1 MGKLFLSHRLDLL
14 AEHLAK
20 ELVEDG
26 RGIFAPRTV
35 VVPNSALKQWI
46 LIQIANWTR
55 EGGIAGCKA
64 MTLQEAVQIFLAPAE
79 FTQIYSSLFSSLT
92 ECQNKEIRSYFE
104 QSPRRIVELAN
115 RLAGL
120 FIRYG
125 NFCPSLFE
133 PDPTTEHWQRQ
144 LIQTLFVSGTLRLP
158 VQMPPIPST
167 PIHCFGFDYLPP
179 AIWNVF
185 NFRSIYL
192 FSPCCH
198 FWEDLCTDRERKSIG
213 RFWKQKGAP
222 DKKREELDAYL
233 KSAPSLLAN
242 WGRAGRETLKILDS
256 FVEEIEEDYRRPVIE
271 RNSTLA
277 RLANRL
283 LAFHVEEEQGKLQ
296 DASIQIS
303 KTGSSALREIEHLRE
318 SILRLIEKEGL
329 LCSDIAVFAPDIQ
342 RYASLIPFVF
352 TDLPYRISGLEIG
365 SKSFFYQGMHLFFK
379 LDSEDLMAL
388 FENPSFCRARGW
400 NLEILEQFRKW
411 LFRNQELYPNSCL
424 NIENQLLDQ
433 FVYLFPEEKKR
444 ISGSS
449 ADALEQFIEI
459 YQSLQSDFDFLRQSR
474 TLSDWSIWLTSL
486 MQKYFSADLSDEAD
500 AAAWNFFQESMK
512 ELKEV
517 DKDGRLFPFAPIQA
531 LLKRSI
537 RGGQI
542 HASHLHA
549 IRFASLAEGALTP
562 VRALFLIG
570 MDEENFPRRSSS
582 SSLDLLR
589 SEPMYSFDS
598 VDQDRYLF
606 LQAVFAA
613 REFLHFSYAHL
624 SFEGNPVNPC
634 SLIEELVR
642 SLDAPIQENKVD
654 LSIGN
659 TSSKA
664 TVHWPEKP
672 SVGLPQ
678 GERTI
683 SLSELSSL
691 ARHPW
696 EFYLKKQ
703 YGIRFER
710 IEDGSFSR
718 QKARIL
724 RANLHKP
731 MQDLLSELPLGICG
745 DAVKL
750 DLEESSKEWAKSI
763 RSWDVAIEPVS
774 FRICC
779 KEKKRGENGWEYP
792 SLELN
797 PGPGLHVKLVGE
809 VKTFSQKGFVHT
821 GNDNLEGL
829 LKVWPECLAALVASG
844 RREIYFLKSGK
855 IKTVDQPDQA
865 LNAYLLYYF
874 LSQSAPSPLLADWA
888 DSILRKGPDEWGK
901 KMNDK
906 VLGKGV
912 RFEDAVWDW
921 VIDRVD
927 LPSADIW
934 FDQWG
939 EPLSE
944 HFSQLTA
951 LYPAR
956 GKHAVL

>member
-46 LIQIANWTR
+46 LIQVANWTR
-55 EGGIAGCKA
+55 EGCIAGCKA
-64 MTLQEAVQIFLAPAE
+64 MTLQEAVQMFLAPAK
-79 FTQIYSSLFSSLT
+79 FTQIYCSLFSSLA

-125 NFCPSLFE
+125 NFCLSLFE

-144 LIQTLFVSGTLRLP
+144 FIQTLFVSGKLRLP

-179 AIWNVF
+179 AIWNAF
-185 NFRSIYL
+185 NFSSIYL
-192 FSPCCH
+192 FSPCWH

-256 FVEEIEEDYRRPVIE
+256 FVEEIEEDYRRPAIE
-271 RNSTLA
+271 RDSTLA

-283 LAFHVEEEQGKLQ
+283 LAFNMEEGRGRHPQ

-342 RYASLIPFVF
+342 PYASLIQFVF

-365 SKSFFYQGMHLFFK
+365 SKSFFYQGMHCFFK

-400 NLEILEQFRKW
+400 NLEILEQFREW
-411 LFRNQELYPNSCL
+411 LFRNQELYPNNLKSCL

-459 YQSLQSDFDFLRQSR
+459 YQSLQSDLDSLRQSR
-474 TLSDWSIWLTSL
+474 TLSDWSIWLTLL

-500 AAAWNFFQESMK
+500 AAAWSFFQQSMK
-512 ELKEV
+512 ELKEA
-517 DKDGRLFPFAPIQA
+517 DTDGRLFPFAPIQA

-570 MDEENFPRRSSS
+570 MDEESFPRRSSS

-589 SEPMYSFDS
+589 SEKIYAFDS

-624 SFEGNPVNPC
+624 SFEGNSVNPC

-642 SLDAPIQENKVD
+642 SLDAPIQENKAD
-654 LSIGN
+654 LPIGN

-664 TVHWPEKP
+664 TFHWPEKP

-683 SLSELSSL
+683 SLPELSSL

-718 QKARIL
+718 QKAKIL
-724 RANLHKP
+724 RANLQKP
-731 MQDLLSELPLGICG
+731 MKDLLSELPLGICG
-745 DAVKL
+745 EAVKL
-750 DLEESSKEWAKSI
+750 DLEESSKEWAEFDPLLGCYDRAGFLSNVLQRK
-763 RSWDVAIEPVS
+763 
-774 FRICC
+774 
-779 KEKKRGENGWEYP
+779 KKRREW
-792 SLELN
+792 
-797 PGPGLHVKLVGE
+797 VGI
-809 VKTFSQKGFVHT
+809 
-821 GNDNLEGL
+821 
-829 LKVWPECLAALVASG
+829 PLAW
-844 RREIYFLKSGK
+844 
-855 IKTVDQPDQA
+855 
-865 LNAYLLYYF
+865 N
-874 LSQSAPSPLLADWA
+874 
-888 DSILRKGPDEWGK
+888 SIL
-901 KMNDK
+901 
-906 VLGKGV
+906 
-912 RFEDAVWDW
+912 A
-921 VIDRVD
+921 
-927 LPSADIW
+927 
-934 FDQWG
+934 
-939 EPLSE
+939 
-944 HFSQLTA
+944 
-951 LYPAR
+951 PAYM
-956 GKHAVL
+956 

>member
-1 MGKLFLSHRLDLL
+1 MSST
-14 AEHLAK
+14 
-20 ELVEDG
+20 LVPFIYF
-26 RGIFAPRTV
+26 R
-35 VVPNSALKQWI
+35 
-46 LIQIANWTR
+46 
-55 EGGIAGCKA
+55 
-64 MTLQEAVQIFLAPAE
+64 PA
-79 FTQIYSSLFSSLT
+79 
-92 ECQNKEIRSYFE
+92 R
-104 QSPRRIVELAN
+104 
-115 RLAGL
+115 
-120 FIRYG
+120 
-125 NFCPSLFE
+125 
-133 PDPTTEHWQRQ
+133 
-144 LIQTLFVSGTLRLP
+144 
-158 VQMPPIPST
+158 
-167 PIHCFGFDYLPP
+167 
-179 AIWNVF
+179 
-185 NFRSIYL
+185 
-192 FSPCCH
+192 H
-198 FWEDLCTDRERKSIG
+198 FWEDLCTDRERKSIS

-256 FVEEIEEDYRRPVIE
+256 FVEEIEEDYRRPAIE
-271 RNSTLA
+271 RDSTLG

-283 LAFHVEEEQGKLQ
+283 LAFHFEEERGRYPQ

-352 TDLPYRISGLEIG
+352 TDLPYRIAGLEIG

-400 NLEILEQFRKW
+400 NLEILEQFRVW
-411 LFRNQELYPNSCL
+411 LFRNHELYPNNLKSWKFDQETPQNFCPERMTIAERQGTSEDNDFEAKSTQSKTNFSSCLGIPNSCL

-459 YQSLQSDFDFLRQSR
+459 YQSLQSDFDSLRQSR
-474 TLSDWSIWLTSL
+474 TLSDWSIWLTLL
-486 MQKYFSADLSDEAD
+486 MQKYFSVHLADEAD
-500 AAAWNFFQESMK
+500 AAAWSFFQQSMK
-512 ELKEV
+512 ELKEA
-517 DKDGRLFPFAPIQA
+517 DTDGRLFPFAPIQA

-589 SEPMYSFDS
+589 SEKIYSFDS

-642 SLDAPIQENKVD
+642 SLDAPIQENKVHFP
-654 LSIGN
+654 LGN
-659 TSSKA
+659 PSSRA
-664 TVHWPEKP
+664 TVHWPETP

-724 RANLHKP
+724 RANLQKP
-731 MQDLLSELPLGICG
+731 MQELLSELPLGICG

-750 DLEESSKEWAKSI
+750 DLEESSKEWAESI
-763 RSWDVAIEPVS
+763 RSWDIAIEPVS
-774 FRICC
+774 FRMCC

-797 PGPGLHVKLVGE
+797 PRPGLHVKLVGE
-809 VKTFSQKGFVHT
+809 VKTFSQKGFIHT

-855 IKTVDQPDQA
+855 IKMVDQPDQA

-906 VLGKGV
+906 MLGKGV

-934 FDQWG
+934 FDRWG
-939 EPLSE
+939 EALRD

-951 LYPAR
+951 IYPAR
-956 GKHAVL
+956 GKHAAL